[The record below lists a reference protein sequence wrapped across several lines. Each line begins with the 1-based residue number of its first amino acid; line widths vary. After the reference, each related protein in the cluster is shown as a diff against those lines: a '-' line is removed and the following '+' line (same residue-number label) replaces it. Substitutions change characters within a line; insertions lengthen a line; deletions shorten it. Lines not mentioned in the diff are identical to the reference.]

1 MPEIIE
7 HQHTAEFIVT
17 EANGSLSRESVTV
30 LSGQN
35 LQPGH
40 VLGKVAV
47 GEATGAAVSGNTG
60 NGTITAVS
68 AGDTAK
74 AGVYVAT
81 CIEPAANGGT
91 FSVEDPDGVNVG
103 TAVVGTPFAGPVNFT
118 IGDGATDFAAG
129 DRFTVTVAEG
139 SGKYKEYNPA
149 NTDGSQV
156 AVAILIDHADATAGD
171 CPGVILARHAE
182 VNKAELVW
190 FTGANDAQ
198 KEAALTELRSYDII
212 AR

>member
-1 MPEIIE
+1 MTELTE
-7 HQHTAEFIVT
+7 GQNKAEFIVT
-17 EANGSLSRESVTV
+17 EANGSLSRESVTI
-30 LSGQN
+30 LSGQS

-40 VLGKVAV
+40 ILGKVSV
-47 GEATGAAVSGNTG
+47 GTATGVAVSGNTG

-74 AGVYVAT
+74 AGIYQII
-81 CIEPAANGGT
+81 CIEPGTNLGT
-91 FSVEDPDGVNVG
+91 FSIENPNGVIIGRAIVG
-103 TAVVGTPFAGPVNFT
+103 AAFTGEVNFT
-118 IGDGATDFAAG
+118 LNDGATDFVAG

-156 AVAILIDHADATAGD
+156 AAAILIDFADATAGD

-182 VNKAELVW
+182 VNKTELVW
-190 FTGANDAQ
+190 FTGANDVH
-198 KEAALTELRSYDII
+198 KDAALTELRLYDII